1 MSSLAALAERHKA
14 EKNSSSLS
22 KNSFS
27 KPSLG
32 SILSKKSTNAS
43 KKSGLSLN
51 DLLTSKKTES
61 LKNLS
66 LESKLEI
73 SKNITERI
81 PTQIE
86 NVAIVKKDEPTSL
99 QKRFKSLNIRSS
111 R

>member
-14 EKNSSSLS
+14 EKKSSSLS

-32 SILSKKSTNAS
+32 SMLSKKSTNAS

-51 DLLTSKKTES
+51 DLLTSKKTENQ
-61 LKNLS
+61 KNLS

-81 PTQIE
+81 PTHIE
-86 NVAIVKKDEPTSL
+86 NKVIVTKDEPKSL
-99 QKRFKSLNIRSS
+99 QKRFKSLSIRSP